1 MGDLTF
7 LTKAQTLE
15 FIKNRFNISLNSIGI
30 DNIFEIN
37 QPLLE
42 TTEWFDDEILTT
54 KHTDFFNKRS
64 INYSKKS
71 KSITMNDLF

>member
-1 MGDLTF
+1 M
-7 LTKAQTLE
+7 E
-15 FIKNRFNISLNSIGI
+15 FIKHRFNVSLNSIGI
-30 DNIFEIN
+30 DSIFDIN
-37 QPLLE
+37 EPLLE

-71 KSITMNDLF
+71 KSITSNDLF